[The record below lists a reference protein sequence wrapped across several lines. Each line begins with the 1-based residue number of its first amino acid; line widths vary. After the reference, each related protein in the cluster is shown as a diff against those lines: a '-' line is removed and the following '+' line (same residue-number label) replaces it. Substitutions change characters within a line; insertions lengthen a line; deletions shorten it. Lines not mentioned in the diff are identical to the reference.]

1 MSVSSLTPDP
11 GVGAPAMEDHLEASM
26 VEEGWEMAVV
36 AAMMGFDWVEMMEV
50 G

>member
-1 MSVSSLTPDP
+1 M
-11 GVGAPAMEDHLEASM
+11 EASM
-26 VEEGWEMAVV
+26 VEEGWWEMAVV

>member
-1 MSVSSLTPDP
+1 M
-11 GVGAPAMEDHLEASM
+11 ASM